1 MQRLL
6 PLGVAALLLC
16 PGAGRPDAPKPTPH
30 EEFLRDYVKVL
41 SDLADAFEAVKD
53 KDTARAAAPKVV
65 ALAERLE
72 ALGKK
77 VQKLDDPSKEEQKK
91 LQDKY
96 GKDLVKQVFRQ
107 AMAEANAKKAA
118 GDEPDFKKATL
129 RLEKAQKSL
138 RKGGRESQGY
148 RTINS

>member
-1 MQRLL
+1 MKRLL
-6 PLGVAALLLC
+6 PQGVVALLLC
-16 PGAGRPDAPKPTPH
+16 SGAGRADAPKPTPH
-30 EEFLRDYVKVL
+30 EEFLRDHIKVL
-41 SDLADAFEAVKD
+41 SDLADTFEAVKD
-53 KDTARAAAPKVV
+53 KDTAKAAAPRVV

-77 VQKLDDPSKEEQKK
+77 IQKLDDPSKEEQKK

-96 GKDLVKQVFRQ
+96 GKDLIKQVFRQ

-118 GDEPDFKKATL
+118 GNEPDFKKAAL

-138 RKGGRESQGY
+138 RKGGGGA
-148 RTINS
+148 